1 VLNQYIAQT
10 QALLQNPP
18 ASTALYTTAQLTS
31 WINLARGQIAGENE
45 CIRVPASLSCV
56 VAQRVYNF
64 SAINTTA
71 VSGVGGVF
79 NIKQINV
86 TVGDGAQI
94 LHPRSFQWF
103 NQFLLSLTVPNSGQ
117 PKVWAQY
124 AQGAAGSI
132 YLDPIPDNTYTLNLD
147 TVCLPVNLVDDS
159 TVEAT
164 PYPWTDCVPFF
175 AAYYA
180 YLGAQ
185 RRGDADAMF
194 KNYQEFAQRAR
205 GMSNS
210 SVLKRIYP
218 QSVDQ
223 TLPQKLGVSQGRGGG
238 Q

>member
-1 VLNQYIAQT
+1 MLNSYISQT

-18 ASTALYTTAQLTS
+18 ASTALYSTSQLTS

-71 VSGVGGVF
+71 VAGVGGVF
-79 NIKQINV
+79 NIKQITV
-86 TVGDGAQI
+86 TVGSGAQI
-94 LHPRSFQWF
+94 LHTRSFQWF
-103 NQFLLSLTVPNSGQ
+103 NQFFMGLTVPNSGQ
-117 PKVWAQY
+117 PAVWAQY

-159 TVEAT
+159 TVEAI